1 MPLTKFPKLRGFF
14 STVLSDIEPEGD
26 EEATR
31 RYSQSLDDPSRM
43 ELRSELGALIS
54 AGVPPLTDLGTEA
67 NRWFGSEQE
76 ALDWLEN
83 LMRIIDQEG
92 SGEGGFTALDS
103 NGTPLKDEDSVT
115 VIKDLKVKGGS
126 SDLKRGTL
134 IRKIRLTSDPK
145 LIECKVDGSVLV
157 LKTEFLKKA

>member
-1 MPLTKFPKLRGFF
+1 MPLSPFPKLRGFF
-14 STVLSDIEPEGD
+14 SNVVSDIEIDAD

-31 RYSQSLDDPSRM
+31 RYSDQLDDPSRM
-43 ELRSELGALIS
+43 ELRAELGALIA
-54 AGVPPLTDLGTEA
+54 AGNPPLTELGTEA
-67 NRWFGSEQE
+67 NRWFGTEQE
-76 ALDWLEN
+76 ALEWLQN
-83 LMRIIDQEG
+83 LMRILDRDGAPEG
-92 SGEGGFTALDS
+92 ALTALDS
-103 NGTPLKDEDSVT
+103 NGAPLKDEDSVT

-134 IRKIRLTSDPK
+134 IRKIKLTSDPK